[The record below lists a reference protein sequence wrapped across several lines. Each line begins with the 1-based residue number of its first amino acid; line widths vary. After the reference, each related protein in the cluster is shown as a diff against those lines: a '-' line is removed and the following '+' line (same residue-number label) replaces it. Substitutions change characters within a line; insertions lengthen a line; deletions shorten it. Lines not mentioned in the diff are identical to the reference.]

1 VKIKPL
7 FCWYDFWVGLFWDS
21 KKRALY
27 IFPIP
32 MLGVRLTIWGRR
44 CYVVRKR
51 GLFYRPNANGYTDR
65 IDEAGRYTFAEAKA
79 HEYPHDEPVT
89 MHHISQFIP

>member
-1 VKIKPL
+1 MRIK
-7 FCWYDFWVGLFWDS
+7 FIFDYHDFLVGVYWS
-21 KKRALY
+21 TKNHTLY

-32 MLGVRLTIWGRR
+32 MFGMRIRIWGRR

-51 GLFYRPNANGYTDR
+51 GMFYRAKANGYTNR
-65 IDEAGRYTFAEAKA
+65 IEEAGRYTFAEAKH

-89 MHHISQFIP
+89 MHHIKEFVK